1 MATRKR
7 IALNYQA
14 NYDFSAGIVIYIQ
27 NLIKGFNL
35 LKDEQKPELLIV
47 HSNDAPIDEIKK
59 IGYPYLSFYCHRPIP
74 YSFLK
79 RVLNKVSR
87 EITGKNIVRRYGFP
101 DENTLFYPFVDCD
114 ETFHFKKRL
123 YWKPDF
129 QEMYYPGF
137 VSEAELNYVKTLMTM
152 IRSNKEYDI
161 VFSSGDSFND
171 YKKFFGPYVNHVHI
185 LRFVSILPQLPSTS
199 KVDLISK
206 YGLPDDFYFVA
217 NQFWPHKNHM
227 LILEALVKVK
237 SKNPSICIAFSG
249 KQSSYRD
256 KGYFEKL
263 TDFVKENDLSENV
276 RFLGFI
282 PREDQLLLMK
292 YSKAVIQP
300 SLFEGWSTVIED
312 SKALGQFVIAGDL
325 AVNQEQSDK
334 NILFFDRHNAEELAA
349 AILKVDSNNIIRN
362 PYNYNQNI
370 LEFTESLKTIFGLN

>member
-1 MATRKR
+1 
-7 IALNYQA
+7 
-14 NYDFSAGIVIYIQ
+14 
-27 NLIKGFNL
+27 
-35 LKDEQKPELLIV
+35 
-47 HSNDAPIDEIKK
+47 
-59 IGYPYLSFYCHRPIP
+59 
-74 YSFLK
+74 
-79 RVLNKVSR
+79 
-87 EITGKNIVRRYGFP
+87 
-101 DENTLFYPFVDCD
+101 
-114 ETFHFKKRL
+114 
-123 YWKPDF
+123 
-129 QEMYYPGF
+129 
-137 VSEAELNYVKTLMTM
+137 
-152 IRSNKEYDI
+152 
-161 VFSSGDSFND
+161 
-171 YKKFFGPYVNHVHI
+171 
-185 LRFVSILPQLPSTS
+185 
-199 KVDLISK
+199 
-206 YGLPDDFYFVA
+206 
-217 NQFWPHKNHM
+217 M
-227 LILEALVKVK
+227 LILEALMKVK